1 MSDSRYLRALQWLLV
16 LNAADAV
23 FTSWWVCSGWAT
35 EANPVMACALDQ
47 GLGAF
52 MGMKLGIGMAVV
64 LFLRGHGHRRIAR
77 IGVAAALICYA
88 AVVAFH
94 LHAGVMQYADG
105 TLLTLAS
112 R

>member
-1 MSDSRYLRALQWLLV
+1 VSAYQRGLQLLLV
-16 LNAADAV
+16 LNALDAV
-23 FTSWWVCSGWAT
+23 FTSWWVCSGLAT

-52 MGMKLGIGMAVV
+52 MFVKLAVGMIVV
-64 LFLRGHGHRRIAR
+64 LVLRGHGHRVIAR
-77 IGVAAALICYA
+77 AGLAAALVAYL

-94 LHAGVMQYADG
+94 LHASAVHTAAV
-105 TLLTLAS
+105 LVAS